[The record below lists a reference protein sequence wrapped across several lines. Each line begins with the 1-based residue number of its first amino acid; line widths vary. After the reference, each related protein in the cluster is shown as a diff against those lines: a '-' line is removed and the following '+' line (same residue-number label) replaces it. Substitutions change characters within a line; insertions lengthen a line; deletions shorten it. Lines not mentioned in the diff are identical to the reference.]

1 MSDLIGRYRYETF
14 FNTEH
19 SKRFFLSSKMVWGPG
34 ARDEL
39 FNIISEGATVGL
51 FFDEFFARDSFVQ
64 AVRERVG
71 DRLVIDQACYA
82 LPKAQTLIEIA
93 NKTSPPDLIVSVGG
107 GSTIDA
113 AKAVV
118 AQWIFGTIDDVGMG
132 AKRGMPW
139 LQNAKR
145 PLIVGVPTTA
155 GTGADASRYYVTY
168 DLEDKGKIHGK
179 SWDLTADWI
188 LIDPYFLRSAPDD
201 LLILSA
207 FDAFVHFFESFICR
221 FERSWAGDLL
231 SVDGIGRVLVGL
243 KAVLAGDRSD
253 DALLQL
259 HYAAAM
265 GGVAISNIRTG
276 NIHEAAGALL
286 ELIPSS
292 HAETLFVFFDAA
304 YVQYRSAI
312 GDREALLMRHL
323 AAHFPE
329 LGFSS
334 FDEIRDWWRGVF
346 EQHGLKAR
354 IGAAMATVTDWNQ
367 SYTHIFDRTF
377 DDKVWCDKESPI
389 PMDAEAVGLF
399 IRSGLLP
406 FLPESLQTA
415 LD

>member
-1 MSDLIGRYRYETF
+1 MRRIGRSKYEIK
-14 FNTEH
+14 FNTQTL
-19 SKRFFLSSKMVWGPG
+19 KRFFMPSRVVWGAG
-34 ARDEL
+34 ARFEVLDLVAEAG
-39 FNIISEGATVGL
+39 SVGL
-51 FFDEFFARDSFVQ
+51 FVDPYFSADALV
-64 AVRERVG
+64 ERIRTEAG
-71 DRLVIDQACYA
+71 DRLIIDQLCYA
-82 LPKAQTLIEIA
+82 LPKTQVSEAIA
-93 NKTSPPDLIVSVGG
+93 KKAAPPDLIVSVGG

-113 AKAVV
+113 AKAAV

-139 LQNAKR
+139 LENAMR
-145 PLIVGVPTTA
+145 PLIVGIPTTA

-168 DLEDKGKIHGK
+168 DLESKGKIHGK

-188 LIDPYFLRSAPDD
+188 LVDPYFLRSAPDD

-312 GDREALLMRHL
+312 GDRETLLMRHL

-354 IGAAMATVTDWNQ
+354 IGGAMATVTDWNQ
-367 SYTHIFDRTF
+367 SYTHIFNRTF

-389 PMDAEAVGLF
+389 PLDAEAVALF
-399 IRSGLLP
+399 IRAGLLP
-406 FLPESLQTA
+406 FLPAELQTA